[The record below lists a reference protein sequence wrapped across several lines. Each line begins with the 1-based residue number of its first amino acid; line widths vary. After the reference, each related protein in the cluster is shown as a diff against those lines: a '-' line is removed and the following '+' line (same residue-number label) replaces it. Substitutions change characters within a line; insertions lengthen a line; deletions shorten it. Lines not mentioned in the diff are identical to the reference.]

1 MNAVSQRRVSNRAEC
16 VLAFSAA
23 QAADSSFEP
32 PNGTIAV
39 KPWQR
44 RFPIGH
50 AVEKKGASR
59 SSKAP
64 LLAPKT
70 FLVLHFKR
78 NKHPFQLPTRLNAAN
93 METCGRC
100 REEVYFKSMKMHAEE
115 FCERRLLSCPYCE
128 SGVEA
133 RNLETHM
140 EECDARPANCIHC
153 SAEFDSFAELRD
165 NHLNVCPE
173 KCSKYSYQRS
183 DCKNQV
189 SNRQTEDHVVPAS
202 HVRELMKRIHDLE
215 EKVQELRAENDVLK
229 KTVYDIE
236 VAQKT
241 EQYLRVNMND
251 TVECLREQMGELHAI
266 VLQKEEDMNKSSD

>member
-1 MNAVSQRRVSNRAEC
+1 MWYKLSRA
-16 VLAFSAA
+16 LHYNI
-23 QAADSSFEP
+23 P
-32 PNGTIAV
+32 H
-39 KPWQR
+39 R
-44 RFPIGH
+44 
-50 AVEKKGASR
+50 KGASR

-215 EKVQELRAENDVLK
+215 EKVQASIQQMEQQVGHANVLKAHIEELKTEVQELRAENDVLK